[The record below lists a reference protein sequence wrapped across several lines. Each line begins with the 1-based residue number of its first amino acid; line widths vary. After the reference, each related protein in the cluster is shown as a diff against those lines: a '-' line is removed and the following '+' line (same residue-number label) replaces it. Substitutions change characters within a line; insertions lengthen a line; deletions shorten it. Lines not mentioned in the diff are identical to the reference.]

1 MAPMVNAGLLR
12 SRNVAVIARI
22 ILGCL
27 VASLLGAIAWGLLA
41 PAEHFLVVA
50 PDRGAALTGESD
62 HQFDSIAIFV
72 CIAALLGLLTA
83 VASWQWRSMRGPLAF
98 LGLLVG
104 SGIGA
109 VVMLYAG
116 EFVARLHYPHVDAPK
131 LDHIVAVAP
140 GAGTMLV
147 LIVQPLVASLGI
159 LILASLS
166 PTDDLGASRSESS
179 AHDADSAVAAHA
191 AHS

>member
-1 MAPMVNAGLLR
+1 MNAGLLR
-12 SRNVAVIARI
+12 SRKVQVVARI
-22 ILGCL
+22 ISGCL
-27 VASLLGAIAWGLLA
+27 VASLLGAIAWGFLA

-50 PDRGAALTGESD
+50 PDRGAALTGESN

-72 CIAALLGLLTA
+72 CIATLLGLLTA
-83 VASWQWRSMRGPLAF
+83 VVSWQWRSMRGPMAF
-98 LGLLVG
+98 IGLLVG

-131 LDHIVAVAP
+131 LDHIIAVAP
-140 GAGTMLV
+140 EIGTMMV

-166 PTDDLGASRSESS
+166 PTDDLGTSRVES
-179 AHDADSAVAAHA
+179 ATDDADSVVAAQA